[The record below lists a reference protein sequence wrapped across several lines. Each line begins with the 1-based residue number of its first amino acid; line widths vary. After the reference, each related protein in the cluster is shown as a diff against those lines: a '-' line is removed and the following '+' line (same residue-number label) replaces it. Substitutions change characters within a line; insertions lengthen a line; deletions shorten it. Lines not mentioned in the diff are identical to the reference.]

1 MPAIV
6 RPRRNTRFSDS
17 PRGQVAADLLD
28 AQIHNLIEAIYSTQV
43 ALEDIRRDDGKLRN
57 ALIGPEQMTP
67 ELVDHLVVGIRAHTA
82 RQAFRAEHGAAE
94 AINAEQNTA
103 LFARDAEAAAISAS
117 QFLAAVNTAAEIV
130 KNSEKTVD
138 LHLTAVESEATDAE
152 NWATYS
158 KAQADNAIA
167 AKNEAT
173 QWAEYLAGPVVNPDD
188 APAYIQDHPFGHGLY
203 YQPVEGYGGTGGL
216 WSAKWWAV
224 YAAQLVGPWSFYYLG
239 GWADPPFPGAV
250 NPDTGIKIPSPLP
263 PGSFYYDTDTDTVYF
278 WNGSEWVSPYALAS
292 GVTSRF
298 VYKATVGQTVF
309 TGADLDGATP
319 AVGQSP
325 SDVHLNGVKLV
336 PTLDYT
342 IDAATSTLTLLIP
355 ASVDSYVQW
364 DLLVPSDKLTP
375 SGVHSFKCTVT
386 GAIDGANKAFT
397 LQYNHPVN
405 GLQPTAVTDN
415 AQLQVSLDGIV
426 QEPGI
431 DYTASAAALG
441 FVTPPLQGA
450 RLWAVWFATAVTLP

>member
-1 MPAIV
+1 MASLV
-6 RPRRNTRFSDS
+6 RPRRTALFSKA
-17 PRGQVAADLLD
+17 PKAQVAADLLD
-28 AQIHNLIEAIYSTQV
+28 AQIHNLIEAVYSTQV
-43 ALEDIRRDDGKLRN
+43 ALEDIRRDDGKIKSQ
-57 ALIGPEQMTP
+57 LIGPEQMSDD
-67 ELVDHLVVGIRAHTA
+67 LVAHLVAGIQKHTSQ
-82 RQAFRAEHGAAE
+82 QAFRAEHGASQ

-130 KNSEKTVD
+130 KNSEITVD
-138 LHLTAVESEATDAE
+138 SHLTAVEAEATDAE

-173 QWAEYLAGPVVNPDD
+173 QWAEYLAGPVVNPND

-239 GWADPPFPGAV
+239 GWADPPLPGAV
-250 NPDTGIKIPSPLP
+250 HPDTGIKIPDPLP

-278 WNGSEWVSPYALAS
+278 WNGSEWVSPYSLAS

-298 VYKATVGQTVF
+298 VYKATAGQTVF
-309 TGADLDGATP
+309 SGPDFNGATP

-342 IDAATSTLTLLIP
+342 VNTATSTLTLLIP
-355 ASVDSYVQW
+355 STVDSYVQW

-375 SGVHSFKCTVT
+375 SGVHSFKCALT
-386 GAIDGANKAFT
+386 GAIDGANKDFT
-397 LQYNHPVN
+397 LQYTHPVN
-405 GLQPTAVTDN
+405 GPQPTTVTDS

-431 DYTASAAALG
+431 DYTASAAALS

-450 RLWAVWFATAVTLP
+450 HLWVVWFATAVTLS